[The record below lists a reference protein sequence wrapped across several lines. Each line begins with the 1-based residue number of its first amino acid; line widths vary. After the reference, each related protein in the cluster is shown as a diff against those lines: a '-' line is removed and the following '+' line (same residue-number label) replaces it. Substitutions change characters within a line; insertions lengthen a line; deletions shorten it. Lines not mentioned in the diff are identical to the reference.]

1 MYIEESEFKNIDN
14 KNDKIMIPVWE
25 KMLITVEE
33 AMKYSSLG
41 RDAIYKLCNEP
52 GCKFVLKNGRNT
64 LIKRKEFEKFIESVN
79 YI

>member
-1 MYIEESEFKNIDN
+1 MV
-14 KNDKIMIPVWE
+14 IPVWE
-25 KMLITVEE
+25 KLVLTVEE
-33 AMKYSSLG
+33 TMKYANIG
-41 RDAIYKLCNEP
+41 RDTLYRLCNEP